1 MWKFI
6 QGENRWSNV
15 LGVNNLTTPGR
26 RENFDDGVKWVATL
40 VNGENELILQTDF
53 DLLTPT
59 CLSSISLPGIWIGY
73 VRSYFHTEGL
83 KKYSRVE

>member
-6 QGENRWSNV
+6 QGEDRWSNV

-26 RENFDDGVKWVATL
+26 RENFDDGVKWVAML
-40 VNGENELILQTDF
+40 VNVENELMLQTGF

-59 CLSSISLPGIWIGY
+59 CLSNTSLLEIRIGY
-73 VRSYFHTEGL
+73 V
-83 KKYSRVE
+83 